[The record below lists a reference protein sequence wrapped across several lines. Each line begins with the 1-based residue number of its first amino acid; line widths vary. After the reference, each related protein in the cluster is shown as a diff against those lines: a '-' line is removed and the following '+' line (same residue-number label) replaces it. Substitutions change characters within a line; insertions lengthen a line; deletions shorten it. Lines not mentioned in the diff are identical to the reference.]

1 MHDIQ
6 NQQLRNLILT
16 IVILFFV
23 VAFLVIIGVHGVVWT
38 ATWLGLATACCVL
51 AGGAF
56 AALVCSS

>member
-16 IVILFFV
+16 IVILFVV
-23 VAFLVIIGVHGVVWT
+23 VAFLVIIGIHGVVWT

-51 AGGAF
+51 AMGAM

>member
-1 MHDIQ
+1 MNDIQ
-6 NQQLRNLILT
+6 NQQIVNFVLII
-16 IVILFFV
+16 IVLFGI

-51 AGGAF
+51 AMGAV